1 MLQIGWET
9 FLQDYIG
16 AGFSWFF
23 PWCLNVG
30 NHDLRSLSMIRPLSM
45 KPGGLWS
52 SEQTERASHG
62 RVAAHLMPIMMPI
75 TSYTKKAPRSKPF
88 TGTGLVIIKISK
100 SQMFWAGPQKK
111 ETERL
116 RNRAARFGGHFF
128 SKELTWSSLQVAVK
142 ASAEHCLSNTKATAN
157 QRTSGR
163 GLGPNSLGIKL
174 LALASSIQVIITPQ
188 DISI

>member
-128 SKELTWSSLQVAVK
+128 SVAVK